1 MNFEHDEKT
10 IWGLLSQNLQTSGG
24 LNINQIWGT
33 TKTNCE
39 IAIVTGTSDE
49 IGYVWCLGWEQEGV
63 EGERAGYTQVRRV
76 R

>member
-1 MNFEHDEKT
+1 MNFDHDEKT
-10 IWGLLSQNLQTSGG
+10 IWGLLSQNLQTSGD

-39 IAIVTGTSDE
+39 IAIVTGASDE
-49 IGYVWCLGWEQEGV
+49 ICLGWGQEGA
-63 EGERAGYTQVRRV
+63 EEKRAGYTQVRIV